1 MQDDSKRLRV
11 HCATLALVLFSLVA
25 CSVRGA
31 EAQGRRGRGEQS
43 RSAAQEMAR
52 TRVGRRD
59 GARGVGVGGLEPW
72 RGREAPFVFALARRL
87 LPPRPPSLSMQRGP
101 PHRIRP
107 TRESHRALQGL
118 RRWEG
123 GSGSRSGEA
132 RPKRRRKQA
141 ATPCHARTH
150 QRLSTTTRHHFSLV
164 TKQYQPSTKRTAENK
179 TIPAISQ
186 TNSRNGSCLSR
197 SLASHWSTV
206 PLLRIDRIVGCFFFL
221 KTVY

>member
-1 MQDDSKRLRV
+1 
-11 HCATLALVLFSLVA
+11 VA
-25 CSVRGA
+25 S
-31 EAQGRRGRGEQS
+31 
-43 RSAAQEMAR
+43 
-52 TRVGRRD
+52 RVGAQRRKWR
-59 GARGVGVGGLEPW
+59 APEWGGEAGREESELEAW

-150 QRLSTTTRHHFSLV
+150 QRLSTTTRQHFSLRI
-164 TKQYQPSTKRTAENK
+164 KQYQPSAKRTTENK
-179 TIPAISQ
+179 TIPAIRQ
-186 TNSRNGSCLSR
+186 TNSRKESRLSR

-206 PLLRIDRIVGCFFFL
+206 PLLRIDRIVGCFFL
-221 KTVY
+221 KKNVY